1 MCKRTDVAQD
11 GWPSV
16 QRGNNR
22 REGEG
27 LTDDE
32 AEDSVREISS
42 QQFTIP
48 GNKKLHS
55 LCLVATPQNQSF
67 SIKS

>member
-1 MCKRTDVAQD
+1 LFLVSDNVQEDVAQD

-55 LCLVATPQNQSF
+55 W
-67 SIKS
+67 